1 MDGNFGLRAEDAAPR
16 SFAPSDSGRPIRVR
30 PRREVRLA
38 GLALCPLRCNPPQ
51 RSDPSLNNQ
60 TCSLRA
66 KPACCDFASLALRI
80 SQHRSAR
87 SKRTPVPPL
96 HHLWCLRPAR
106 NYFPGHPHG
115 KRTPAKRGEASWSC
129 PLPVA
134 QQPAAEPTQ
143 ASTNRHSHASLQSTC
158 QPRALHMTRIAS
170 RPARACLGTAQHLF
184 FRCFRPA
191 RTWAPGQAYWNED
204 GIISS
209 HVLSTAVLPQHSIL
223 HLPTAVAQHQSGAS
237 TDTK

>member
-51 RSDPSLNNQ
+51 RSDPSLINQ

-66 KPACCDFASLALRI
+66 KPACCCDFASLALRI

-184 FRCFRPA
+184 FF
-191 RTWAPGQAYWNED
+191 
-204 GIISS
+204 
-209 HVLSTAVLPQHSIL
+209 
-223 HLPTAVAQHQSGAS
+223 GAS
-237 TDTK
+237 DPPGLGPQGRHTGIKTE